1 MKDLRE
7 ALVTKKSIKN
17 IVIINNRFGI
27 TKKDL
32 IGDISVFPLGVVV
45 KMLEEQEKQG
55 NKPDVKVF
63 QDSKSVGK
71 KYNAFDWDETEAGAK
86 FWHAVII
93 YCEFDKFYKRY
104 PEYKRYDAR

>member
-63 QDSKSVGK
+63 QTNKLADNEHGGF
-71 KYNAFDWDETEAGAK
+71 YWDNTEDGDD
-86 FWHAVII
+86 FWYSII
-93 YCEFDKFYKRY
+93 EEDNFNIFYKKY
-104 PEYKRYDAR
+104 PEYRKYDR